1 MANELVVIEPE
12 TALGIFTAPDKVQE
26 LIVSI
31 ERETEKRKTGLGEL
45 DLSVGAH
52 RKKLTS
58 LAFDV
63 TRSKTYIDKAGKE
76 VVDGLKEL
84 PKQVDASR
92 KLFRD
97 ALDALAAQVKQPVEE
112 WEAQEEARKQAE
124 EAKRIVDEEQKKAD
138 ELARLMPYLHA
149 EALEMNAECDRLIA
163 EKKAEEERKRIE
175 HENEIKRQAAEQ
187 ARIEAE
193 QKAQRD
199 RKTAELKAKQER
211 EAAELKARQEV
222 EAAATREREAREAQ
236 ERAEREKQEAIAKAA
251 NDAKEAKERAERE
264 KLAAI
269 EAERRKAEEAEK
281 ARLAEVERQ
290 KQEELKRQANRE
302 HQREFNCE
310 ALQALT
316 TAGFDDKAATKFL
329 KMVINGEV
337 PHLSMNY

>member
-1 MANELVVIEPE
+1 MANELVVIEPA
-12 TALGIFTAPDKVQE
+12 TALDLFTAPDKVQE
-26 LIVSI
+26 LIVSV
-31 ERETEKRKTGLGEL
+31 ERETEKRKAELGEL
-45 DLSVGAH
+45 NLSVLAH
-52 RKKLTS
+52 RKKLIS

-84 PKQVDASR
+84 PKKVDASR
-92 KLFRD
+92 KMFRD
-97 ALDALAAQVKQPVEE
+97 ALDSLAAQVKRPVEE
-112 WEAQEEARKQAE
+112 WEAQEAARKQAE
-124 EAKRIVDEEQKKAD
+124 EAQRVVDEEKRKAD

-199 RKTAELKAKQER
+199 REAAELKAKQER

-222 EAAATREREAREAQ
+222 EAAAKREREAREAQ
-236 ERAEREKQEAIAKAA
+236 ERAEREKQEAIAKA
-251 NDAKEAKERAERE
+251 ERE
-264 KLAAI
+264 KLAAV
-269 EAERRKAEEAEK
+269 EAERRKAEEAER

-290 KQEELKRQANRE
+290 KQEELKRQADTAHRAKVN
-302 HQREFNCE
+302 N
-310 ALQALT
+310 QAMQDLIA
-316 TAGFDDKAATKFL
+316 AGIPEGCAKACIVAIAKGSVSSV
-329 KMVINGEV
+329 KIN
-337 PHLSMNY
+337 Y

>member
-1 MANELVVIEPE
+1 MANELVVIEPA
-12 TALGIFTAPDKVQE
+12 TALDLFTAPDKVQE
-26 LIVSI
+26 LIVSV
-31 ERETEKRKTGLGEL
+31 ERETERRKAELGEL
-45 DLSVGAH
+45 NLSVLAH
-52 RKKLTS
+52 RKKLIS

-84 PKQVDASR
+84 PKKVDASR
-92 KLFRD
+92 KMFRD
-97 ALDALAAQVKQPVEE
+97 ALDSLAAQVKRPVEE

-124 EAKRIVDEEQKKAD
+124 EAKRVADEEKRKAD

-199 RKTAELKAKQER
+199 REAAELKAKQER

-222 EAAATREREAREAQ
+222 EAAAKREREAREAQ
-236 ERAEREKQEAIAKAA
+236 ERAEREKQEAIAKA
-251 NDAKEAKERAERE
+251 ERE
-264 KLAAI
+264 KLAAV
-269 EAERRKAEEAEK
+269 EAERRKAEEAER
-281 ARLAEVERQ
+281 ARLAEIERQ
-290 KQEELKRQANRE
+290 KQEELKRQADTAHRAKVN
-302 HQREFNCE
+302 N
-310 ALQALT
+310 QAMQDLIAT
-316 TAGFDDKAATKFL
+316 GIPEDCAKACIIAIAKGAVSSV
-329 KMVINGEV
+329 KIN
-337 PHLSMNY
+337 Y